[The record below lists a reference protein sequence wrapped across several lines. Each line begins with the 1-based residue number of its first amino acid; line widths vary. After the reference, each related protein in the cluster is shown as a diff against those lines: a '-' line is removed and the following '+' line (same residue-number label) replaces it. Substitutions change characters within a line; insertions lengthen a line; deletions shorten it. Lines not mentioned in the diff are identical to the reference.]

1 MDSLEYYG
9 SSWMLANFI
18 FLEPSFS
25 SNSLQTATPAST
37 PTQSSR
43 QATLAGQEA
52 TQYQDKGLTSKS
64 RISSNVPPF
73 RSLNWTPRTPKA
85 GTMTPI
91 SPPMSGQDSR
101 FSSTDCR
108 RLDREKSRTL
118 SLSPTPESRMLKR
131 MVGTAD
137 QPIDL
142 LANERSEV
150 GKQNLSECRT
160 RKNQSESSGS
170 YSYVPKYGGSQHPQ
184 YIWLDDDDK
193 DGEELSNALARSLR
207 RLPTADDE
215 LIDLEEIEDELL
227 QADGQ
232 IMQIEDAYLGD
243 ARQQPGRRKSS
254 RAEKFEARNSAIIL
268 PFLRQETLKFL
279 GRTIK
284 QNKTVELRDGGFL
297 RIKDII
303 LNAETEEVKLRG
315 HRLQRA
321 RDMNGMLP
329 KKMNEFLL
337 FLEVDNDDARDP
349 LEQAVVEATLADI
362 VQLRS
367 VRYTNENFPINRNMD
382 PKEFADKDVA
392 LETGGLTARWKYTC
406 RYADATNR
414 YHNRF
419 QERSLERL
427 GIDECSKGYSAA
439 DQTRRMKWRG
449 ETVLGGAY
457 QPSIDREDALFLPE
471 SREGSIIS
479 IKDSEAEDQ
488 FALMHVYSIDDSS
501 SDDGDDLQTS
511 KKSHSRLNMTKRK
524 HSKVTTS
531 SLGQASGGERGRKKM
546 RAMELGSVKET
557 REGLSIMNLQP
568 DKKRGSKTKSKIT
581 DLSPTLSRSIDL
593 TLSDLATPPDTG
605 SIRIKSQISVPRVR
619 RTAGQQLTYGD
630 GFSGAGGSTRGAAM
644 AGLRVRWGF
653 DFWKQACETWEANF
667 PYARCFNRAAHE
679 FVDFAKRNPHSVK
692 VDILHLSPPCQF
704 FSPAH
709 TINGVDDEMNTAS
722 LFAVEAV
729 IKVTRPRIVTLE
741 QTFGITHPRFRFYF
755 NALIQMF
762 TSHDF
767 SIRWAVIPLA
777 QWVRF

>member
-1 MDSLEYYG
+1 
-9 SSWMLANFI
+9 
-18 FLEPSFS
+18 
-25 SNSLQTATPAST
+25 
-37 PTQSSR
+37 
-43 QATLAGQEA
+43 
-52 TQYQDKGLTSKS
+52 
-64 RISSNVPPF
+64 
-73 RSLNWTPRTPKA
+73 
-85 GTMTPI
+85 
-91 SPPMSGQDSR
+91 MSGQNSQI
-101 FSSTDCR
+101 SSTDCR

-118 SLSPTPESRMLKR
+118 SLSPTPESRMLKPR
-131 MVGTAD
+131 VGTAD

-142 LANERSEV
+142 LANERGEV
-150 GKQNLSECRT
+150 GKKNLSERRI
-160 RKNQSESSGS
+160 RKNQSERSGS
-170 YSYVPKYGGSQHPQ
+170 YLFVPKNGGSQRQQ
-184 YIWLDDDDK
+184 YIWLDDDEK

-232 IMQIEDAYLGD
+232 VSQIEDAYLGD
-243 ARQQPGRRKSS
+243 ARQQGRRKSS
-254 RAEKFEARNSAIIL
+254 RAEKIETRNSAIIL
-268 PFLRQETLKFL
+268 PFLRQETVKHL

-321 RDMNGMLP
+321 RDMNGMLS
-329 KKMNEFLL
+329 KKMNECLL
-337 FLEVDNDDARDP
+337 FLEVDNDDSRDP
-349 LEQAVVEATLADI
+349 LEQAVVEAALADV

-382 PKEFADKDVA
+382 PKEFADVDVA

-406 RYADATNR
+406 RYADATSR

-419 QERSLERL
+419 EERSLERL
-427 GIDECSKGYSAA
+427 GIDECTKGYSAS
-439 DQTRRMKWRG
+439 DQARRTKWRG
-449 ETVLGGAY
+449 ETVLGGAH
-457 QPSIDREDALFLPE
+457 QPSIDREEALFLPE

-479 IKDSEAEDQ
+479 IKDTEEEDQ
-488 FALMHVYSIDDSS
+488 FALMHVYSIDDPSPDES
-501 SDDGDDLQTS
+501 GF
-511 KKSHSRLNMTKRK
+511 RLNMKRK
-524 HSKVTTS
+524 HSKVTTP
-531 SLGQASGGERGRKKM
+531 SLGQASGGERGWKKL
-546 RAMELGSVKET
+546 RPMEESVQET
-557 REGLSIMNLQP
+557 RDGLSRMSLQP
-568 DKKRGSKTKSKIT
+568 DKKRGFKTKSKIT
-581 DLSPTLSRSIDL
+581 GLSSAPSRSIDL

-605 SIRIKSQISVPRVR
+605 SIRMKSQTPVPRAR

-630 GFSGAGGSTRGAAM
+630 AFCGAGGSTRGALM

-667 PYARCFNRAAHE
+667 PHARCFHKAAHE
-679 FVDFAKRNPHSVK
+679 FVQFAKRYPHLVK

-729 IKVTRPRIVTLE
+729 IEVTRPRVVTLE
-741 QTFGITHPRFRFYF
+741 QTFGITHPRFRFFF
-755 NALIQMF
+755 NALIRMF

-767 SIRWAVIPLA
+767 SIRWAVVPLA
-777 QWVRF
+777 QWVRFWHFSFY

>member
-1 MDSLEYYG
+1 
-9 SSWMLANFI
+9 
-18 FLEPSFS
+18 
-25 SNSLQTATPAST
+25 
-37 PTQSSR
+37 
-43 QATLAGQEA
+43 
-52 TQYQDKGLTSKS
+52 
-64 RISSNVPPF
+64 
-73 RSLNWTPRTPKA
+73 
-85 GTMTPI
+85 
-91 SPPMSGQDSR
+91 
-101 FSSTDCR
+101 
-108 RLDREKSRTL
+108 
-118 SLSPTPESRMLKR
+118 MLKP

-142 LANERSEV
+142 LANDCGEV
-150 GKQNLSECRT
+150 GKKNSSEHRI
-160 RKNQSESSGS
+160 RKSQSESSGS
-170 YSYVPKYGGSQHPQ
+170 YSFVPKNGGGQRQQ

-232 IMQIEDAYLGD
+232 VLQIEDAYVGD
-243 ARQQPGRRKSS
+243 ARQQGRRKSS
-254 RAEKFEARNSAIIL
+254 RADKMEARNSAIIL
-268 PFLRQETLKFL
+268 PFLRQETLKHL

-284 QNKTVELRDGGFL
+284 QNKTVELGDGGFL
-297 RIKDII
+297 RVKDII

-329 KKMNEFLL
+329 KKMNECLL

-349 LEQAVVEATLADI
+349 LEQAVVETALADV

-406 RYADATNR
+406 RYADATSR

-427 GIDECSKGYSAA
+427 RIDECSKGYSAS
-439 DQTRRMKWRG
+439 DQARRMKWRG
-449 ETVLGGAY
+449 ETVPGGAY
-457 QPSIDREDALFLPE
+457 QPSIDREETLFLPE

-479 IKDSEAEDQ
+479 IKDSEEEDQ
-488 FALMHVYSIDDSS
+488 FALVHVYSVDDSS
-501 SDDGDDLQTS
+501 SDDGDNPQSS
-511 KKSHSRLNMTKRK
+511 KKNSSRLNMTKRK
-524 HSKVTTS
+524 HSKVSPS
-531 SLGQASGGERGRKKM
+531 SLGLASGGERGQKRM
-546 RAMELGSVKET
+546 RPMEEESMKAT
-557 REGLSIMNLQP
+557 REGLSSMSLQP
-568 DKKRGSKTKSKIT
+568 EKKRGSKTRSNIT
-581 DLSPTLSRSIDL
+581 DISSIQSRSIDL

-605 SIRIKSQISVPRVR
+605 SIRIKSQTPLPRVR
-619 RTAGQQLTYGD
+619 RTAGQKLTYGD
-630 GFSGAGGSTRGAAM
+630 AFCGAGGATRGAAM

-667 PYARCFNRAAHE
+667 PYARCFNRAAHK
-679 FVDFAKRNPHSVK
+679 FVEFAKRYPHSVK

-722 LFAVEAV
+722 LFAVQAV
-729 IKVTRPRIVTLE
+729 IEVTRPRIVTLE

-767 SIRWAVIPLA
+767 SIRWAVVPLA
-777 QWVRF
+777 QWVRPWSFSFYGRTS